1 MVSAADE
8 KIPVIEFLSADDGAV
23 LLTPTTLTEPFQS
36 LQNDWDFLAERELLL
51 DSSRFPADSA
61 EAVRARNC
69 TTLQRQ
75 AQMERT

>member
-1 MVSAADE
+1 MLSVADK
-8 KIPVIEFLSADDGAV
+8 KIPVIEFRSVDGGAV
-23 LLTPTTLTEPFQS
+23 LLTPTTLTDPFQS
-36 LQNDWDFLAERELLL
+36 LQNDWDFSAECDLLL
-51 DSSRFPADSA
+51 DAGRFPADSA